1 MAIPKVIY
9 QTFKTNKI
17 PLLTKFYI
25 WRFLQRNKGYRRE
38 FFDDQQIDHLIREN
52 FDQRT
57 YEAFARLQIGAAKA
71 DFFRYAILYV
81 HGGIYLD
88 LDSDIIGH
96 LDDVIRPDDIAVI
109 AHENNRSL
117 YAQWALI
124 YDKGHP
130 FLKKTIEFIVR
141 NIEENRYLHDVHQ
154 MTGPTVYTEAIN
166 TVLEENP
173 NVPFRQIIDDYRGL
187 LKFKYKLSKIL
198 IYGDRSLHW
207 KKMQLNTPVIKPE
220 DK

>member
-1 MAIPKVIY
+1 MQVDKLV
-9 QTFKTNKI
+9 
-17 PLLTKFYI
+17 
-25 WRFLQRNKGYRRE
+25 
-38 FFDDQQIDHLIREN
+38 REN

-57 YEAFARLQIGAAKA
+57 YDAFARLQIGAAKA
-71 DFFRYAILYV
+71 DFFRYAVLYIY
-81 HGGIYLD
+81 GGIYLD
-88 LDSDIIGH
+88 LDSDITGR
-96 LDDVIRPDDIAVI
+96 LDRVIRPDDVAVI

-130 FLKKTIEFIVR
+130 FLKKTIELIVK
-141 NIEENRYLHDVHQ
+141 NIEENRYPHDVHR

-166 TVLEENP
+166 LVLQENP
-173 NVPFRQIIDDYRGL
+173 QVAFRRIVDDYQGL

-207 KKMQLNTPVIKPE
+207 KKMQLNTPVVKPKGE
-220 DK
+220 